1 MTQDV
6 ARNHVRQWLK
16 SRSVF
21 SPSALKN
28 ASVEEVRGVYLP
40 AWLYSSVARTRW
52 SAEIGE
58 DYTETTTRVRDGK
71 RVEERRTVTEWRLLS
86 GDHCEYVADVLV
98 TASKGLRNDELQG
111 IEPFDLRVLHRYE
124 PAIVSG
130 WIAEDPTL
138 AREQS
143 MQLARDEALGLV
155 GGKLSRFMPGDRYR
169 ELRSDTRFENESSDL
184 VLVPIWV
191 LAARWRE
198 DKPPLRVLVNGQTGA
213 VHGDAPLSAA
223 KIVLTVL
230 VVLALIAAVVLFAGR
245 P

>member
-1 MTQDV
+1 M
-6 ARNHVRQWLK
+6 
-16 SRSVF
+16 
-21 SPSALKN
+21 
-28 ASVEEVRGVYLP
+28 E
-40 AWLYSSVARTRW
+40 
-52 SAEIGE
+52 SAEIA
-58 DYTETTTRVRDGK
+58 
-71 RVEERRTVTEWRLLS
+71 RRYLRFF
-86 GDHCEYVADVLV
+86 ADRGHEVV
-98 TASKGLRNDELQG
+98 PSASL
-111 IEPFDLRVLHRYE
+111 
-124 PAIVSG
+124 
-130 WIAEDPTL
+130 IAEDPTL

-169 ELRSDTRFENESSDL
+169 ELRSDTHFENESSDL

-223 KIVLTVL
+223 KIVLTIL
-230 VVLALIAAVVLFAGR
+230 VVLVLIAAVVLFAGR